1 MNWIKFREVFV
12 SGHSQF
18 KNIMYRKGAQDA
30 KRAKVFSKISREITV
45 AVKNGGAIVE
55 SNARLKAALINARAE
70 NMPKDNIDRAI
81 KKALGNED
89 TNDYSEVRYEGYGPG
104 GVAIIV
110 EGLTDNKNRTAP
122 DVRSAFNKFGGSLGE
137 SGSVSFQFKHIGY
150 IEYEKSVADE
160 ETFWEVAIESGAD
173 DVDSSDDLVY
183 SVSCEIGS
191 LSSVRDSLIAKF
203 GDPKVCKVIWKP
215 ENTVP
220 VDDNTAATLFKLID
234 TLEDNDDIQSVTAN
248 YEVSDQF
255 LKQFGE

>member
-1 MNWIKFREVFV
+1 M

-30 KRAKVFSKISREITV
+30 KRAKIFSKISREITV
-45 AVKNGGAIVE
+45 AVKTGGAVVE

-70 NMPKDNIDRAI
+70 NMPKDNVDRAI

-137 SGSVSFQFKHIGY
+137 SGSVSFQFKHVGY
-150 IEYEKSVADE
+150 IEYEKSIADE
-160 ETFWEVAIESGAD
+160 ETFWETAIEAGAD
-173 DVDSSDDLVY
+173 DVESDDEVY
-183 SVSCEIGS
+183 FVYCEIPN
-191 LSSVRDSLIAKF
+191 LSSVRDVLISKF

-220 VDDNTAATLFKLID
+220 VDDNTATTLFKLID

-248 YEVSDQF
+248 YEVSEEF
-255 LKQFGE
+255 LNKLQGE

>member
-1 MNWIKFREVFV
+1 M

-30 KRAKVFSKISREITV
+30 KRAKIFSKISREITV
-45 AVKNGGAIVE
+45 AVKTGGAIVE

-70 NMPKDNIDRAI
+70 NMPKDNVDRAI

-160 ETFWEVAIESGAD
+160 ETFWEAAIEAGAD
-173 DVDSSDDLVY
+173 DVENNDDVY
-183 SVSCEIGS
+183 SVSCEIPN
-191 LSSVRDSLIAKF
+191 LSSVRDALIAKF
-203 GDPKVCKVIWKP
+203 GDPKVCKVIWEP

-220 VDDNTAATLFKLID
+220 VDDSTATTLFKLID

-248 YEVSDQF
+248 YEVSEEF
-255 LKQFGE
+255 LKKL